1 MLIVIIFNIMTE
13 IAFSF
18 IAIVLLAFTIPT
30 VILLLSNFLGKKKE
44 TEIKMESYESG
55 IKNVVGSVK
64 ERFSVRFYLI
74 AILFIIFDVETVF
87 MFPWA
92 ISFKELGFNGF
103 ISMIIFIAILLAG
116 YIYIIRKGSLK
127 WD

>member
-1 MLIVIIFNIMTE
+1 MTE
-13 IAFSF
+13 NAFSF
-18 IAIVLLAFTIPT
+18 IVIVLLAFIIPT
-30 VILLLSNFLGKKKE
+30 VILVLSSFLGKNKE
-44 TEIKMESYESG
+44 TATKMESYESG

-64 ERFSVRFYLI
+64 ERFSIRFYLI

-92 ISFKELGFNGF
+92 VSFRELGFNGF
-103 ISMIIFIAILLAG
+103 LSMVTFIGILLAG
-116 YIYIIRKGSLK
+116 YIYIIKKGALK